1 MTDLDQAIVSALRD
15 RAEGAVDTRLLTARA
30 VAGGQ
35 ARRRRRRMAA
45 GAALGLTAV
54 LSVGVAAGPPESG
67 SPPPAAAPVRL
78 VVAPPRVDGIAGA
91 ATRPDLVGA
100 DPKVLHF
107 GVDPAR
113 GRYLGWAVAE
123 GVESVRID
131 VGSGRTVSVDL
142 ARSSSALSERPME
155 GLEVGLRELA
165 TEAAFDGRTVTVAD
179 GSRQVRVRH
188 WQPSRGLYARAVVI
202 DGPQA
207 ELLVA
212 ADALRW
218 DEPRRCTA
226 PIQLTTLPPGAAV
239 ASCRVD
245 VSAFPGRLNGTLTLV
260 RGTDQLMSVSLEYN
274 EGIEGGR
281 TAANRTVDGRPAYLY
296 PTGRQLELLGIP
308 KAHLTAMFGWPG
320 SGFTEADAAT
330 ALGGVRLA
338 DDLARPESW
347 R

>member
-1 MTDLDQAIVSALRD
+1 M
-15 RAEGAVDTRLLTARA
+15 DTRLLTARA

-35 ARRRRRRMAA
+35 TRRRRRRMAA

-67 SPPPAAAPVRL
+67 SPPPAAAPARL

-245 VSAFPGRLNGTLTLV
+245 VTGFPGRLNSSLTVV
-260 RGTDQLMSVSLEYN
+260 RGSEQSMSVSLQYN
-274 EGIEGGR
+274 EGIERGRTEGNRVVGGR
-281 TAANRTVDGRPAYLY
+281 ALFRN
-296 PTGRQLELLGIP
+296 PTLPQVELLGIP
-308 KAHLTAMFGWPG
+308 KAHLTATFGWPA
-320 SGFTEADAAT
+320 SGFSEEEAAT
-330 ALGGVRLA
+330 ALAGVRLA
-338 DDLARPESW
+338 GDLARPETW